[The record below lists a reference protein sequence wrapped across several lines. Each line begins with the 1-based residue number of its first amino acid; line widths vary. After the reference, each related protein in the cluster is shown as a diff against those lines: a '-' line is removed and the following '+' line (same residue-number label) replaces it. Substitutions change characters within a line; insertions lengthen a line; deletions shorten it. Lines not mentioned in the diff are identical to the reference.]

1 MGWTRKVPQLGP
13 WWDMV
18 QHYQNA
24 TRVEIKSDCWWCGQ
38 CPGRDPSC
46 VACGDDNGEPKR

>member
-13 WWDMV
+13 WWDVV

-46 VACGDDNGEPKR
+46 VACGDDNGEKR